1 MNLYKIMLVDD
12 EEEVRTG
19 IIEKVDWESL
29 GFQIIADAENG
40 EDALEKIENL
50 EPDILI
56 TDIRMPYMDGLQLI
70 EKVKKRFPSV
80 KNIIFSGF
88 NEFDYAKEA
97 IRLGVTQYI
106 LKPVN
111 MEELKE
117 LLSKLKEML
126 DKEIEAGRDI
136 DMLRQNYQASFPA
149 LRQQF
154 LNHLV
159 SGKANPEET
168 EEKLQRYDIDILD
181 ADARQV
187 AVVDIENE
195 NIATKSI
202 EIDKELIPIFVRNF
216 IEEKLKV
223 LYRCCIFNALSDMRF
238 IIICALNKEQNE
250 GEFSDML
257 RDICRE
263 SRRMLGIEL
272 TIGIGSGYPEL
283 ARLETSY
290 NEALNA
296 IGYKHIV
303 GTGDTVYIN
312 DVEPV
317 ISATLK
323 LGEKEEKDFIYAIKF
338 GSKEEVAAI
347 CENIIEKLDSAKVHS
362 RQYQAYMLS
371 AINILV
377 QIMQQYEI
385 KLEMMDASAADY
397 LDLLNIIKHT
407 DFFSA
412 WFRDACL
419 KLHQYLR
426 EKRENTTKSIIEE
439 AKLYISENFTNPD
452 LSLEMICK
460 HLHMSTAY
468 FSTIFKKETKQTY
481 VTYLTDLRMNMA
493 LELLNTTDKKTY
505 IISEEVGYPEQNY
518 FSYVFKKKF
527 GISPTKYRTR
537 DKKR

>member
-12 EEEVRTG
+12 EEEVRRG
-19 IIEKVDWESL
+19 IIEKMDWEGL
-29 GFQIIADAENG
+29 GFQIIGDAENG

-56 TDIRMPYMDGLQLI
+56 TDIRMPYMDGLSLI
-70 EKVKKRFPSV
+70 ERVRKKFPSI
-80 KNIIFSGF
+80 KTIIFSGF

-111 MEELKE
+111 MEELGE
-117 LLSKLKEML
+117 ILSRLRETL
-126 DKEIEAGRDI
+126 DKEIEARRDI
-136 DMLRQNYQASFPA
+136 DMLRQNYQASLPI

-168 EEKLQRYDIDILD
+168 EEKLERYGIDIGDSAL
-181 ADARQV
+181 RSV
-187 AVVDIENE
+187 AVIDIEDE
-195 NIATKSI
+195 FLKEEGL
-202 EIDKELIPIFVRNF
+202 EIDKELIPIFVQNF
-216 IEEKLKV
+216 IEEKLK
-223 LYRCCIFNALSDMRF
+223 LSHRYCIFNALSELRF
-238 IIICALNKEQNE
+238 IIICAFDEI
-250 GEFSDML
+250 GGDSEFSDTL

-263 SRRMLGIEL
+263 SRRILGIEL
-272 TIGIGSGYPEL
+272 TIGIGSAYPEL

-296 IGYKHIV
+296 IGYKDIV
-303 GTGDTVYIN
+303 GRGDTVYIN

-317 ISATLK
+317 MPGTLK

-338 GSKEEVAAI
+338 GTTQALKEV
-347 CENIIEKLDSAKVHS
+347 CEEIIERMENAKVHS

-371 AINILV
+371 IMNTLV
-377 QIMQQYEI
+377 QLMQQYEI
-385 KLEMMDASAADY
+385 RLEMMDQGAADY
-397 LDLLNIIKHT
+397 LELLGIIKNT
-407 DFFSA
+407 DFFCA

-419 KLHQYLR
+419 RLHQYLR
-426 EKRENTTKSIIEE
+426 EKRENTTKTIIEE

-481 VTYLTDLRMNMA
+481 VAYLTDLRMNMA

-505 IISEEVGYPEQNY
+505 MISEEVGYPEQNY

-527 GISPTKYRTR
+527 GISPSKYRSR